1 MNSVLE
7 PFLLE
12 MIFNWVDIISN
23 DIKSIPKVCL
33 SWRDICKERI
43 IPVNYRFSYY
53 DKVWID
59 EFKAIGNLYYQPR
72 YFDTTFNIAHLKK
85 LTLSNP
91 SNQILKYI
99 SECAKKLECLSLD
112 TYKEWD
118 RCGNVDEEGF
128 SSLTTLK
135 SLKTLLLVRS
145 TMSQEYLS
153 KFKYRL
159 THLLVKDSTFTDE
172 LLEGL
177 NPNIEV
183 LEIPNCRNI
192 TDEGLIA
199 FSKRCPK
206 LRHLNIND
214 NWSITDSAISRF
226 YTRRNMTIHL
236 EGTNSTYHY
245 IDYNIDHR

>member
-1 MNSVLE
+1 MNINAILE

-23 DIKSIPKVCL
+23 DIKCIPKVCL
-33 SWRDICKERI
+33 SWMSICKERI
-43 IPVNYRFSYY
+43 IPVNSMFSYY
-53 DKVWID
+53 DMECD
-59 EFKAIGNLYYQPR
+59 AFKAIGNLYYQPR

-99 SECAKKLECLSLD
+99 SKNAPKLECIEFN

-118 RCGNVDEEGF
+118 HCENVDEEGF

-135 SLKTLLLVRS
+135 SLKTLLLIRS
-145 TMSQEYLS
+145 TMTLECLSQ
-153 KFKYRL
+153 FKSRL
-159 THLLVKDSTFTDE
+159 THLLVKDSTFSDE

-177 NPNIEV
+177 NPDIEV

-192 TDEGLIA
+192 TDEGLIS
-199 FSKRCPK
+199 FSARCPK

-214 NWSITDSAISRF
+214 NWGITDSAIAPF
-226 YTRRNMTIHL
+226 YTRNIDIKL
-236 EGTNSTYHY
+236 DGTNSTYHY
-245 IDYNIDHR
+245 INYNIN